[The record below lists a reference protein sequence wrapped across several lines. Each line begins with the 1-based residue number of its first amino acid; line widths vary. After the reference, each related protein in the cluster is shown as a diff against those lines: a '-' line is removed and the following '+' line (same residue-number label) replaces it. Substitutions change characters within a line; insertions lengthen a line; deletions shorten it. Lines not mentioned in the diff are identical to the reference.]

1 MYLQAGERRG
11 GSLDLSF
18 WPQGVTMLC
27 FTGTELL
34 ASRKPRVQR
43 CVSLYAVPWVSLCAP
58 LCQPWCLPEPLLSS
72 FSTVIWQAA
81 CAFREELGLSLSS
94 VLEQLGPGV
103 SRDMQ

>member
-1 MYLQAGERRG
+1 
-11 GSLDLSF
+11 
-18 WPQGVTMLC
+18 MLC
-27 FTGTELL
+27 PGCPCVL
-34 ASRKPRVQR
+34 PY
-43 CVSLYAVPWVSLCAP
+43 VSLGAW
-58 LCQPWCLPEPLLSS
+58 PEPLLSA